1 MRRKSKFFLPARYL
15 LLIMSGVCI
24 IIMLLSFTLNISG
37 GPLNAAAGYVFVPMQ
52 EGINKVGTWI
62 SDKAA
67 NLKNLSDVMAE
78 NEDLQNQVDELT
90 TELNTIK
97 LEQYE
102 LDNLRELYN
111 LDQKYPSYE
120 KVAANVI
127 GKNSGNWF
135 NTFTI
140 DKGSNDGIEV
150 DMNVMAGSGLVGIVT
165 DVGPNY
171 AKVTSII
178 NDTSKVSGMVTTT
191 SDNLIVSG
199 SLQKMNEDMVIEFN
213 NLNDKDNEVSIN
225 DPVVTSAVS
234 YNYQQGILIG
244 YISSIETD
252 SNNLTK
258 SGTITPAV
266 DFEHIEEV
274 LVILN
279 KKQTVENSIR
289 EDDMRRKITVFLI
302 IAVCYLLQST
312 VFQALSF
319 ASISPN
325 LMIVVVS
332 AFGFMRGKKEGLWI
346 GFFTGLLLDIFTGSI
361 LGFYALLYMYVG
373 YFNGFFRKMFYP
385 EDIKL
390 PMLLIAVS
398 DFSCSLIIYFLLF
411 LFRGKFDILYYLLNI
426 MIPELVYT
434 MVVTI
439 FLYFIILK
447 INQKLE
453 TIEKRSAVKFV

>member
-1 MRRKSKFFLPARYL
+1 MRRKSKFILPARYL
-15 LLIMSGVCI
+15 LLLMTGLCI

-52 EGINKVGTWI
+52 EGINKVGSWFL
-62 SDKAA
+62 DKADH
-67 NLKNLSDVMAE
+67 LKNLSDVMAE
-78 NEDLQNQVDELT
+78 NEQLQSQVDQLT
-90 TELNTIK
+90 AELNNVK

-102 LDNLRELYN
+102 LENLRELYD

-120 KVAANVI
+120 KIAANVI

-140 DKGSNDGIEV
+140 DKGSNDGIEA
-150 DMNVMAGSGLVGIVT
+150 DMNVIAGSGLVGIVT

-213 NLNDKDNEVSIN
+213 NLNDKEDKVSVN

-244 YISSIETD
+244 YISSVETD

-258 SGTITPAV
+258 SGTITLAV
-266 DFEHIEEV
+266 DFEHLEEV

-279 KKQTVENSIR
+279 KKQTI
-289 EDDMRRKITVFLI
+289 
-302 IAVCYLLQST
+302 
-312 VFQALSF
+312 
-319 ASISPN
+319 PN
-325 LMIVVVS
+325 
-332 AFGFMRGKKEGLWI
+332 
-346 GFFTGLLLDIFTGSI
+346 
-361 LGFYALLYMYVG
+361 
-373 YFNGFFRKMFYP
+373 
-385 EDIKL
+385 
-390 PMLLIAVS
+390 
-398 DFSCSLIIYFLLF
+398 
-411 LFRGKFDILYYLLNI
+411 
-426 MIPELVYT
+426 
-434 MVVTI
+434 
-439 FLYFIILK
+439 
-447 INQKLE
+447 
-453 TIEKRSAVKFV
+453 